1 MNTNKKILIITGVCV
16 CLGIGGYIYWNQKDT
31 PTETTEKV
39 DYSDIYSN
47 IEVET
52 ETKAVQ
58 FDTYEEMMEYSE
70 SINTISG
77 LDEAT
82 DFIARFYNSCTQNN
96 LELMLTYY
104 NTLTWDTI
112 MEMEAF
118 PFYDET
124 STLSFAVEDLKVIEG
139 EDDYQYVAT
148 YTLVITDSSTKEKL
162 AELKRKDMFELS
174 KLFEEITIDRYVR
187 ETIEEKYF

>member
-16 CLGIGGYIYWNQKDT
+16 CLGIGGYMYLNHKDT
-31 PTETTEKV
+31 PTETIEKV